1 MSDDDHM
8 IELEPVAVARTRRK
22 QIEAAADAMTA
33 ARPAK
38 ASAADELAASIAK
51 AFVEAQGQ
59 TNHGP
64 PVRYGEDDQSEV
76 WLIANRHFH
85 VDARCQAYSQIAG
98 TAYGVEGMGLKVNVG
113 DRFAVRER
121 FVSSFVDSGYARL
134 AAH

>member
-38 ASAADELAASIAK
+38 ASAADELAAAIAK
-51 AFVEAQGQ
+51 AFKDAQGSAGE
-59 TNHGP
+59 GP
-64 PVRYGEDDQSEV
+64 AVRYGEDDQSEV

-121 FVSSFVDSGYARL
+121 FVSSFVDNGYARL

>member
-1 MSDDDHM
+1 MSDEDHL

-38 ASAADELAASIAK
+38 ASAADELAAAIAK
-51 AFVEAQGQ
+51 AFKDAQGKGGE
-59 TNHGP
+59 GP
-64 PVRYGEDDQSEV
+64 AVHYGEDDQSEV

-98 TAYGVEGMGLKVNVG
+98 TAYGVEGMGLKVNTG

-121 FVSSFVDSGYARL
+121 FVSSFVDNGYARR
-134 AAH
+134 AS